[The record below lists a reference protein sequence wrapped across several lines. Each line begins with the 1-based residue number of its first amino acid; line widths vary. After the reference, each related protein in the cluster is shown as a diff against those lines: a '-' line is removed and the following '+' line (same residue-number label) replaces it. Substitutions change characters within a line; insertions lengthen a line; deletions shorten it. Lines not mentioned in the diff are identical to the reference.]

1 MNAKPVDSLQ
11 ISDLEKYRVWQF
23 ITDDTADE
31 TAVRPIK
38 RLPVSTLM
46 GKLVG
51 TRISLA
57 NGERLWALVGNLDA
71 RNAQS
76 NEHFVTLSIERGG
89 SWFQLARYHDPGYD
103 ENGPEALA
111 RFLGLPVD
119 DVFPISYDVREYVKG
134 NPLLLA
140 GVVLKEPRL
149 RLPRS
154 QLIAMA
160 LRQTV
165 L

>member
-1 MNAKPVDSLQ
+1 MNAKPIESLQ
-11 ISDLEKYRVWQF
+11 VSDLEKYRVWEF
-23 ITDDTADE
+23 STNDPADE

-46 GKLVG
+46 GRLVG

-71 RNAQS
+71 RDAES

-89 SWFQLARYHDPGYD
+89 RWFQLARYHDAGYD
-103 ENGPEALA
+103 ENGPETLA
-111 RFLGLPVD
+111 RFLSLPVD
-119 DVFPISYDVREYVKG
+119 DVFPISYDVREHVKG
-134 NPLLLA
+134 NPPLLS
-140 GVVLKEPRL
+140 GIVLKEPRV
-149 RLPRS
+149 RLTSS

-160 LRQTV
+160 LR
-165 L
+165 

>member
-1 MNAKPVDSLQ
+1 MLRNAAEGLTATLLDS
-11 ISDLEKYRVWQF
+11 F
-23 ITDDTADE
+23 
-31 TAVRPIK
+31 K

-46 GKLVG
+46 GKLAG

-71 RNAQS
+71 RDDES
-76 NEHFVTLSIERGG
+76 NEYFVTLSIERSGG
-89 SWFQLARYHDPGYD
+89 WFQLARYHDAGYD

-111 RFLGLPVD
+111 RFLGLTVD

-134 NPLLLA
+134 NPPLPA
-140 GVVLKEPRL
+140 GIVLKEPRV
-149 RLPRS
+149 RLTSS

-160 LRQTV
+160 LR
-165 L
+165 